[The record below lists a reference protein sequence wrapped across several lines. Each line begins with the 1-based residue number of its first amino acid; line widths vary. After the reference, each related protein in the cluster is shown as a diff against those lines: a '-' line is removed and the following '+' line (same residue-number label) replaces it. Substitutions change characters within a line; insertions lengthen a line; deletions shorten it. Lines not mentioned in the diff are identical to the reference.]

1 MLRFAGRKFTWL
13 PFLNPLHLLY
23 LDDSGSAANI
33 AESYFVLGGLSV
45 FEAQADW
52 FTREL
57 DKLAQSIDPANPSLV
72 EFHASEIFARRSEP
86 WKGMGRQEAQGVI
99 KAVLQ
104 IVAGSYDTA
113 RIFSCAVE
121 KASIRPGTDPVELAF
136 EDLCQRFDLY
146 LTRLRGQGDRQRGLL
161 ILDKSTKET
170 SLQRLTR
177 EFRSLGTQW
186 GAIHNLADIPFF
198 VDSSASRLVQ
208 YADAIAYAVFAGTI
222 RVMHSTSISSPA
234 NLIPQMVYCTA
245 SHIRWLTMQIACAL
259 RVSAGG
265 SEEQP
270 ADLNARLTDWPW
282 PSSQHWNGSQGPV
295 C

>member
-208 YADAIAYAVFAGTI
+208 YADAIAYAVFRRYNSGDAQYFDIIASKFDTADGVLHGLAHKVADHANCMCPACLSRRLGGTT
-222 RVMHSTSISSPA
+222 RRP
-234 NLIPQMVYCTA
+234 
-245 SHIRWLTMQIACAL
+245 
-259 RVSAGG
+259 
-265 SEEQP
+265 
-270 ADLNARLTDWPW
+270 
-282 PSSQHWNGSQGPV
+282 
-295 C
+295 